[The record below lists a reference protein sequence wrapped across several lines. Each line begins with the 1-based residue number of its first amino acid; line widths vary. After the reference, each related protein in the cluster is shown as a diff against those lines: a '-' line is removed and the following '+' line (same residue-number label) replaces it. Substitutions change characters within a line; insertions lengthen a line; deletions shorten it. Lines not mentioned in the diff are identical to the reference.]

1 LAPTVITIMNQKGG
15 TGKTTLTALLAY
27 GLASRGKR
35 VLMIDLDPQAHL
47 SSMFL
52 RVIEIERIDN
62 GSFEMAEGR
71 RFKIIRR
78 ALTSQEN

>member
-1 LAPTVITIMNQKGG
+1 
-15 TGKTTLTALLAY
+15 
-27 GLASRGKR
+27 
-35 VLMIDLDPQAHL
+35 MIDLDPQAHL